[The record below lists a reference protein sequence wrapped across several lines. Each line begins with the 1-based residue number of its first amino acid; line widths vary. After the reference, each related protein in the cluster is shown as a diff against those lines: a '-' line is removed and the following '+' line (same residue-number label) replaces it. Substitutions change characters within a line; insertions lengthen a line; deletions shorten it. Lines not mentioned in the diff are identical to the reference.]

1 MRDMFKDA
9 DLFQGLS
16 PEGTRQLSAIGRS
29 RSVAAGDYLF
39 LLGDSAECLYLVT
52 EGTVELCLPMTLGGI
67 VKDIPVESATAGKA
81 LGWSALVKPYRFT
94 LSARAAGP
102 VQVIGFPRSE
112 LQKLFDAAPDVG
124 HRFLAN
130 LSELVGVRLLTFQA
144 LWVRELQRTLLAES
158 QHHGDAR

>member
-1 MRDMFKDA
+1 MRDVFKDA

-16 PEGTRQLSAIGRS
+16 PDGIRRIAAIGRS
-29 RSVAAGDYLF
+29 RTLAPGEYLF
-39 LLGDSAECLYLVT
+39 LLGDSAECLYVVAV
-52 EGTVELCLPMTLGGI
+52 GTVELCLPMSLGGI

-102 VQVIGFPRSE
+102 AEVLGFPRSE
-112 LQKLFDAAPDVG
+112 LQHLFDAAPEVG

-130 LSELVGVRLLTFQA
+130 LSELMGFRLLTFQA
-144 LWVRELQRTLLAES
+144 LWVRELQRALVTES
-158 QHHGDAR
+158 QLHAEAG